1 MIINDKILGLCDIL
15 SVETASAGNK
25 VKALYNIQYNYNG
38 FKINFNRERLNASID
53 CDYYNY
59 SVEFNG
65 SAVYLKSDEVIILN
79 KLLLALEK
87 QLKKEK
93 EKEEIL

>member
-1 MIINDKILGLCDIL
+1 MIINDKILELCDIL
-15 SVETASAGNK
+15 SVETASAKNK

-38 FKINFNRERLNASID
+38 FKINFDRERLNASID

-87 QLKKEK
+87 QLKKVK
-93 EKEEIL
+93 EKVEIL

>member
-1 MIINDKILGLCDIL
+1 MIINDKILKLCKELAIITDKPGKQD
-15 SVETASAGNK
+15 E
-25 VKALYNIQYNYNG
+25 ALYKIQYKHNG
-38 FKINFNRERLNASID
+38 IEINFYRERLNASID

-65 SAVYLKSDEVIILN
+65 SAVYLKSDEVKILN
-79 KLLLALEK
+79 KLLFALEK

-93 EKEEIL
+93 EKVEIL

>member
-1 MIINDKILGLCDIL
+1 MD
-15 SVETASAGNK
+15 
-25 VKALYNIQYNYNG
+25 
-38 FKINFNRERLNASID
+38 
-53 CDYYNY
+53 
-59 SVEFNG
+59 
-65 SAVYLKSDEVIILN
+65 LKSDEVIILN